1 MAVLLQD
8 LLDSTVAR
16 LLPLSDTPQLDAQVL
31 LAHIFEKPRT
41 WLLAHASWA
50 SDLKAEARLEKLIRR
65 LERGEPLPYVLGH
78 WEFFGLDFRLTPEVL
93 IPRPETELLVE
104 SAIAWLRSAAGET
117 SKGHEPM
124 VADIGTGSG
133 CIAVSLAKNLP
144 GIRVLA
150 TDISPAAIQ
159 VARGNAK
166 RYKVLSHIDF
176 LTCDILPGRAASN
189 PGFRPFR
196 LLCANLPYIP
206 TEMLHSLPVYQR
218 EPTLALD
225 GGADGLDPFR
235 KLFSLV
241 PDWMAP
247 GGRILL
253 EVESM
258 RGAAVLS
265 LAYDAF
271 TAASFHLHRDLAGRD
286 RLLEIQ
292 LPTA

>member
-8 LLDSTVAR
+8 LLDSTITR

-41 WLLAHASWA
+41 WLLAHTSAAPDVKSA
-50 SDLKAEARLEKLIRR
+50 ARLEKLIRR

-78 WEFFGLDFRLTPEVL
+78 WEFFGLDFHLTPDVL

-104 SAIAWLRSAAGET
+104 SAIAWLRSTKREGPD
-117 SKGHEPM
+117 GPM

-133 CIAVSLAKNLP
+133 CIAVSIARNLP
-144 GIRVLA
+144 HIHVLA
-150 TDISPAAIQ
+150 TDISPAAIK
-159 VARGNAK
+159 VARANAK
-166 RYKVLSHIDF
+166 RFKVLSQIDF
-176 LTCDILPGRAASN
+176 LTCDILPARPKSFPASRS
-189 PGFRPFR
+189 FD

-206 TEMLHSLPVYQR
+206 TEKLRSLPVYRR

-225 GGADGLDPFR
+225 GGPDGLDPFR
-235 KLFSLV
+235 KLFALV

-253 EVESM
+253 EVEST

-271 TAASFHLHRDLAGRD
+271 TAASFHLHQDLAGRD

-292 LPTA
+292 LPSE